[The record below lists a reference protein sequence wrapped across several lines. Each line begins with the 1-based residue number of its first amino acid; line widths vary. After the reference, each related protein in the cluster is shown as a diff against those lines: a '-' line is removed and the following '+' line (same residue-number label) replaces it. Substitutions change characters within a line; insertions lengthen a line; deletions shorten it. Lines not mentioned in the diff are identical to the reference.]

1 MAYDNNVDL
10 CTHLSLARCPC
21 NTMVCTHL
29 SLGKCHCNTTNEDV
43 SVSLTKKRKISEE
56 TSVAARKKVCG
67 ERSWGY
73 STDLIF
79 CDDPWKIKKV
89 LLCSDLGNMSRLLLP
104 KDLAENLVVPVL
116 DGDVEKGVQVEIW
129 DVDTASIHSLVFKK
143 WVCSRSY
150 VFIGIGL
157 KILYQE
163 EA

>member
-10 CTHLSLARCPC
+10 CTHLSLARCLC
-21 NTMVCTHL
+21 NTMVCSHL

-56 TSVAARKKVCG
+56 TSVALQ
-67 ERSWGY
+67 ER
-73 STDLIF
+73 
-79 CDDPWKIKKV
+79 
-89 LLCSDLGNMSRLLLP
+89 RLLLP

-143 WVCSRSY
+143 WVSSRSY
-150 VFIGIGL
+150 VFIGN
-157 KILYQE
+157 
-163 EA
+163 

>member
-43 SVSLTKKRKISEE
+43 FVSLTKKRKMSEE

-67 ERSWGY
+67 ERSWG
-73 STDLIF
+73 S
-79 CDDPWKIKKV
+79 
-89 LLCSDLGNMSRLLLP
+89 LP

-129 DVDTASIHSLVFKK
+129 DMDTASIHSLVFKK
-143 WVCSRSY
+143 WVSSRSY
-150 VFIGIGL
+150 VFIGNWVKYFVSRRGL
-157 KILYQE
+157 KKGDEISLHWDSYNNRFDFSVLD
-163 EA
+163 AI